1 MSLTPEMLLAVRRE
15 VKNHLNVILN
25 ATVGASTNEDA
36 EIVQPVPGGPRTAK
50 RPVVHPYGF
59 VSRAPEGKIA
69 VTGRVGEHPGAQ
81 VILGHRDSGRTALD
95 LLEGEVALYNE
106 FGQAIL
112 LKDGLINLGADADDP
127 AVLGTE
133 LKELLVIILDILIAG
148 QHTITTS
155 PGTVTAPNPAK
166 ALELTNAKLK
176 YLTTATTNIL
186 SQETFL
192 QRGGA

>member
-1 MSLTPEMLLAVRRE
+1 MTLTPEMMLAVRRE
-15 VKNHLNVILN
+15 VRNHLNIILN
-25 ATVGASTNEDA
+25 CTLGASTNEDQ
-36 EIVQPVPGGPRTAK
+36 EIVEPVPGGPRMPK

-59 VSRAPEGKIA
+59 VSRAPEGKIG

-81 VILGHRDSGRTALD
+81 VILGVRDSGRAAIALD
-95 LLEGEVALYNE
+95 EGEAALYNE
-106 FGQAIL
+106 FGQIIR
-112 LKDGLINLGADADDP
+112 LKKDLIELGDGAADP

-133 LKELLVIILDILIAG
+133 LKELLVIIVDMLIG
-148 QHTITTS
+148 GLHTLTTS
-155 PGTVTAPNPAK
+155 PGNPTAPNPAK

-176 YLTTATTNIL
+176 YLTTAATNIL